1 MLNKA
6 IHKILPHTTVT
17 NKTVTVSLC
26 LAFLLPSLSAN
37 TFARDHLYGALE
49 NEALLQCDTLSWSGE
64 SAEARNCY
72 ASLNS
77 LQHPPQIRAEAF
89 WALGDLQSANTQFRD
104 AISQFPEDPMVRIRW
119 GELFMETYQYQ
130 EAFNL
135 FSEALELDPLN
146 SWAHMGAASALSEGG
161 DPEVL
166 NRHLSTVME
175 EGLAPH
181 GARLRAIMMT
191 IRSLLQGD
199 RYDEAL
205 NSLNEAFEFA
215 SDESL
220 PSMELKALRAAY
232 AFMTREEHES
242 WIAAALS
249 ESPAYGDAYFIP
261 GYFATIVRRY
271 KEAGDFFKQAV
282 ELQPDH
288 WEAHIYLGQNY
299 LRLNNINDA
308 IRHVNI
314 SYEGDAFNPMTVN
327 MLRLLDTFNEDFVAI
342 SYPDPPVGPLPEFI
356 LRLHR
361 EETDVLKN
369 YAKKLS
375 KDSIDL
381 YSARY
386 NFTPRE
392 PIIVEIYPNHEDFVV
407 RSIGMP
413 GVGILGV
420 TFGYLFAMDSPT
432 GHPEQSYHWGTT
444 LWHEMAHVFTLEATN
459 HFVPR
464 WFSEG
469 ISVYEEWRTGPI
481 PGRKIPTD
489 VLQAMAEG
497 KFMPISELD
506 DGFMRPTYQGQ
517 VIVSYMQAGLIFDF
531 IDLEYGFEKIVDM
544 LYQFNEGATP
554 VQAIEN
560 SLGIS
565 DKEFDRHFKQFID
578 IEYGPLL
585 SGLGVWME
593 DMRVSYAALGE
604 EKWDEALAAAQRAVF
619 TYPDYV
625 ENNSAYIVIARV
637 SSQLGNHEEEFQA
650 LQSFWQK
657 GGYLPSALL
666 KLADYYLER
675 GMKAEAE
682 AVLMDT
688 NYADPFIESLHVTLG
703 DLYMETQRPAQ
714 ALEEYKVL
722 LALDPLDKASAN
734 YRIANAYNALDNA
747 EKTMEYLM
755 TALDIAPQ
763 YRPAQQL
770 LLEMSRTQN

>member
-1 MLNKA
+1 MLNKPTQKV
-6 IHKILPHTTVT
+6 ITRTTVN
-17 NKTVTVSLC
+17 NKTVTAALC
-26 LAFLLPSLSAN
+26 LTFLLMPFTASV
-37 TFARDHLYGALE
+37 FARDHLYGALE
-49 NEALLQCDTLSWSGE
+49 NEALLQCETLSWNGQT
-64 SAEARNCY
+64 AEARVCY
-72 ASLNS
+72 SRLNTRD
-77 LQHPPQIRAEAF
+77 QPPQIRAEAF
-89 WALGDLQSANTQFRD
+89 WALDDLQAANTQFRE
-104 AISQFPEDPMVRIRW
+104 AISQSPEDPMVRIRW

-135 FSEALELDPLN
+135 FSEALELDPQN

-161 DPEVL
+161 DPEIL
-166 NRHLSTVME
+166 NQHLASVMG

-181 GARLRAIMMT
+181 GARLRAMMMT

-205 NSLNEAFEFA
+205 KSLDEAFEFA
-215 SDESL
+215 MDESL
-220 PSMELKALRAAY
+220 ATMELKALRAAY
-232 AFMTREEHES
+232 AFMTRADHET
-242 WIAAALS
+242 WIEAALT

-261 GYFATIVRRY
+261 GYFASIVRRY
-271 KEAGDFFKQAV
+271 DEAGDFFKQAV

-299 LRLNNINDA
+299 LRMNDINDA

-314 SYEGDAFNPMTVN
+314 SYEGNAFNPMTVN
-327 MLRLLDTFNEDFVAI
+327 LLRLLDTFNEDFISI
-342 SYPDPPVGPLPEFI
+342 SYPDPPVGPLPELV

-361 EETDVLKN
+361 DERDVLKN
-369 YAKKLS
+369 YAQKLS
-375 KDSIDL
+375 KQSIDL
-381 YSARY
+381 YSERY
-386 NFTPRE
+386 NFTPKE
-392 PIIVEIYPNHEDFVV
+392 PVIVEIYPNHEDFVV

-432 GHPEQSYHWGTT
+432 GHPDQTYHWGTT
-444 LWHEMAHVFTLEATN
+444 LWHEMAHVFTLEATS

-531 IDLEYGFEKIVDM
+531 IDLEYGFDRIVDM
-544 LYQFNEGATP
+544 LYQFNDGATP
-554 VQAIEN
+554 VQAIEK

-585 SGLGVWME
+585 GGLSVWME

-604 EKWDEALAAAQRAVF
+604 GNLEEALAAAQRAVF

-637 SSQLGNHEEEFQA
+637 NSQLGNHEEEFQA

-675 GMKAEAE
+675 DMKAQAE

-688 NYADPFIESLHVTLG
+688 NYADPFIEDLHVRLG
-703 DLYMETQRPAQ
+703 DLYMETQQPAQ

-734 YRIANAYNALDNA
+734 YRIANAYNALDNT

>member
-1 MLNKA
+1 MLNKVVE
-6 IHKILPHTTVT
+6 KILSHTTVT

-26 LAFLLPSLSAN
+26 LAFLLPSLSVN

-49 NEALLQCDTLSWSGE
+49 NEALLECDTLSWSSE

-146 SWAHMGAASALSEGG
+146 SWAHIGAASALSEGG

-166 NRHLSTVME
+166 NHHLSSVME
-175 EGLAPH
+175 EGLAPS
-181 GARLRAIMMT
+181 GARLRAIIMT

-205 NSLNEAFEFA
+205 NSLDEAFEFA

-220 PSMELKALRAAY
+220 PTMELKALRAAH

-261 GYFATIVRRY
+261 GYFASIVRRY

-282 ELQPDH
+282 ELQPNH

-342 SYPDPPVGPLPEFI
+342 SYPDPPAGPLPEFI

-361 EETDVLKN
+361 DETNVLKN
-369 YAKKLS
+369 YAQKLS

-386 NFTPRE
+386 NFTPQE

-560 SLGIS
+560 SIGIS

-770 LLEMSRTQN
+770 LLEMSRTRN